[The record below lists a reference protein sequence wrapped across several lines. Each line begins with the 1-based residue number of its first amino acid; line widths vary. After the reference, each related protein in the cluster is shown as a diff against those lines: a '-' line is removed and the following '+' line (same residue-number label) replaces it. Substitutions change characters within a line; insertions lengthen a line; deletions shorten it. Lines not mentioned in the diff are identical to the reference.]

1 MNVIKLIYAAAALI
15 AVSAVGSAQAHRL
28 NVFAYPQAD
37 QVCAEAKFANGTP
50 ARGAEVNFINDAG
63 ESILKAVTSDEGK
76 VCIALPAGF
85 KPASLTVVVDAG
97 AGHQNR
103 WKISREEFS
112 AAEVSKEPLLL
123 TYESKKTDSVI
134 SSDPKLYTQK
144 DLDDAVL
151 LAKEDQETK
160 VIVPLRRELAQAQNP
175 EISLRD
181 IVGGLG
187 WLIGLGG
194 IFAWLSARR
203 KK

>member
-1 MNVIKLIYAAAALI
+1 MCI
-15 AVSAVGSAQAHRL
+15 RDR

-37 QVCAEAKFANGTP
+37 QVCAEAKFANGAP
-50 ARGAEVNFINDAG
+50 ARGAEVNFINDEG

-85 KPASLTVVVDAG
+85 KPAPLTVVVNAG
-97 AGHQNR
+97 EGHQNR

-112 AAEVSKEPLLL
+112 GAEASKEPLLL
-123 TYESKKTDSVI
+123 AYEPKKTVGVT
-134 SSDPKLYTQK
+134 SSNPKLYTQK
-144 DLDDAVL
+144 DLDNAVR
-151 LAKEDQETK
+151 LAKEDQETR

-175 EISLRD
+175 GISLRD

-203 KK
+203 KNIERIYFCGSGVCPS